1 MAVKY
6 PGGQIAV
13 APITDDHHDHCV
25 AHLGIQAQGSG
36 YRAAG
41 GDATEDAF
49 FPGQS
54 AHGVLGFLLAHVHH
68 PVHPLLLEDARQ
80 VFLRPAA
87 DTRNRRP
94 LGGLQADDLHLG
106 ILFLE
111 IARHAHD
118 GAGGAHG
125 ADEMRHPA
133 MGIPPDFRAGTGVM
147 GFGVV
152 HVAELIQHLA
162 PAFAVHLQRQIPGPF
177 HALFL
182 AHQNQFGTVGG
193 HRPLA
198 LVTGVL
204 RHDQDHPVA
213 HDRRGHGQGDA
224 GIAGGGLDQ
233 GITGLDVAA
242 LLGQTDH
249 RQRRAILHR
258 ARRVV
263 AFELEQNGVAG
274 IAGHALQAHQR
285 GIADA
290 IGNGWK
296 LASHRTS
303 FGNQPGGCPGCA
315 FRSMITATGKGMH
328 ILNKSAMKRQPNL
341 GVKARLL
348 LMTLLPTALMALV
361 IGGYFSWQQLRDTEQ
376 QLLQR
381 GLMTVEYLQR
391 PAASALLTSNHAP
404 LGATLYAALNY
415 TDVRAMTVYDVAMNA
430 LEHRGP
436 KMQPAGPPVTGV
448 ELAAGTGLQIH
459 RGEHS
464 TRFMLPLLA
473 SVDLA
478 HRQDYPHIEP
488 DSLLGWLEVEL
499 SHGNTLIRQ
508 YQGLLATLVTII
520 LGLALT
526 AAVVSIMGRRITQ
539 PILRLNAAIGQI
551 SQGHFDIRLE
561 EQSSRELDDL
571 ARGINDMAQTM
582 QSAQGELQQNI
593 DQATE
598 DLRQTLETIEIQNIE
613 LDLARKTAQEA
624 SRIKSEFLANMSHE
638 LRTPLNSILGF
649 SSLLQRSELSG
660 RQQEYL
666 TTIGKSADSL
676 LAIINEIL
684 DFSKIEA
691 GKLVLENLAFNLRDL
706 IDETLT
712 MLAPS
717 AHDKGLELVSI
728 IYRDTPLGL
737 SGDPMR
743 LKQILANL
751 ISNAIKFTHEG
762 SVSVRVMAEQQ
773 DADQVLLRISV
784 NDTGVGLSP
793 TQQKALF
800 KAFSQADNSISR
812 QTGGT
817 GLGLVISKRL
827 VEQMQGEIGLRS
839 QPGEGSE
846 FWLTL
851 RLGRSAHGEDDLPER
866 PLLGLR
872 AALVEP
878 QLLSRQML
886 LHSLENIGLSV
897 RMFDDTRE
905 LHEALTSPTHRDNS
919 LQLAL
924 ISTRHSATPP
934 GETLEL
940 ARQWSEL
947 NICKTI
953 MLTDTTEHYPL
964 LDRLPRSMCQT
975 LSKPVNTRKLYRA
988 ALQLLSDQPARLPI
1002 PRQLA
1007 QTPRVLCVDDQPANL
1022 RLLEVFLADI
1032 GVTALLA
1039 HSGEEALDILT
1050 EQQVDLIFMDV
1061 QMPGMDGRQT
1071 TGELRLREE
1080 IAGFDP
1086 VPIIALTAH
1095 ALDSE
1100 RRQLLQCG
1108 MNDYLTKPITAEQLR
1123 QTLNKWTGML
1133 MQAGE
1138 RAPVLALPLKP
1149 AAVERPPTPSAAQSP
1164 SSPQKKTPNPASPPT
1179 PAVLDADEGLQL
1191 AAGKADL
1198 ARDMLQML
1206 LDGLPEDAR
1215 RIRAAREAGDQS
1227 QLREIVHKLHG
1238 ASRYCGVPQL
1248 RACCLEAE
1256 NRLKKGEDSQPAIE
1270 ALLQAIE
1277 RLREACAEIS
1287 R

>member
-1 MAVKY
+1 
-6 PGGQIAV
+6 
-13 APITDDHHDHCV
+13 
-25 AHLGIQAQGSG
+25 
-36 YRAAG
+36 
-41 GDATEDAF
+41 
-49 FPGQS
+49 
-54 AHGVLGFLLAHVHH
+54 
-68 PVHPLLLEDARQ
+68 
-80 VFLRPAA
+80 
-87 DTRNRRP
+87 
-94 LGGLQADDLHLG
+94 
-106 ILFLE
+106 
-111 IARHAHD
+111 
-118 GAGGAHG
+118 
-125 ADEMRHPA
+125 
-133 MGIPPDFRAGTGVM
+133 
-147 GFGVV
+147 
-152 HVAELIQHLA
+152 
-162 PAFAVHLQRQIPGPF
+162 
-177 HALFL
+177 
-182 AHQNQFGTVGG
+182 
-193 HRPLA
+193 
-198 LVTGVL
+198 
-204 RHDQDHPVA
+204 
-213 HDRRGHGQGDA
+213 
-224 GIAGGGLDQ
+224 
-233 GITGLDVAA
+233 
-242 LLGQTDH
+242 
-249 RQRRAILHR
+249 
-258 ARRVV
+258 
-263 AFELEQNGVAG
+263 
-274 IAGHALQAHQR
+274 
-285 GIADA
+285 
-290 IGNGWK
+290 
-296 LASHRTS
+296 
-303 FGNQPGGCPGCA
+303 
-315 FRSMITATGKGMH
+315 MH
-328 ILNKSAMKRQPNL
+328 ILNKSAMKRQPSL
-341 GVKARLL
+341 GINARLL

-361 IGGYFSWQQLRDTEQ
+361 IGGYFSWQQLRSTEQ

-381 GLMTVEYLQR
+381 GLMTIEYLQP
-391 PAASALLTSNHAP
+391 PAANALLSGHAAAVGP
-404 LGATLYAALNY
+404 TLYAALNY
-415 TDVRAMTVYDVAMNA
+415 TDVRALAVHDPDMRP
-430 LEHRGP
+430 LERRGP
-436 KMQPAGPPVTGV
+436 KMYPAGPPLTNV

-459 RGEHS
+459 RGDHS
-464 TRFMLPLLA
+464 TRFLMPLLA
-473 SVDLA
+473 SADLPE
-478 HRQDYPHIEP
+478 REDYPHIEP

-499 SHGNTLIRQ
+499 SHGNTLLQQ

-526 AAVVSIMGRRITQ
+526 AAGVAIMGRRITQ
-539 PILRLNAAIGQI
+539 PILRLNAAIAQI
-551 SQGHFDIRLE
+551 SQGQFDVRLD
-561 EQSSRELDDL
+561 EQNSRELDDL
-571 ARGINDMAQTM
+571 ARGINNMAQTM

-593 DQATE
+593 EQATE

-649 SSLLQRSELSG
+649 TSLLQRSDLSG

-691 GKLVLENLAFNLRDL
+691 GKLVLENLSFNLRDL
-706 IDETLT
+706 VDETLT

-851 RLGRSAHGEDDLPER
+851 RLSRSAHGEDELPER

-872 AALVEP
+872 VALVEP

-897 RMFDDTRE
+897 RMFDNARE
-905 LHEALTSPTHRDNS
+905 LHEALTSPAHRDDS
-919 LQLAL
+919 LQLAI
-924 ISTRHSATPP
+924 ISTRHAATPP

-953 MLTDTTEHYPL
+953 ILTDTTEHYPL

-988 ALQLLSDQPARLPI
+988 VLQLLSDKPTALPS
-1002 PRQLA
+1002 PRQRT

-1022 RLLEVFLADI
+1022 RLLEAFLGDI
-1032 GVTALLA
+1032 GVTTLLA
-1039 HSGEEALDILT
+1039 DSGEEALEILT
-1050 EQQVDLIFMDV
+1050 EQHVDLIFMDV
-1061 QMPGMDGRQT
+1061 QMPGMDGRQV

-1080 IAGFDP
+1080 LAGFDP
-1086 VPIIALTAH
+1086 VPIVALTAH

-1133 MQAGE
+1133 VHAAELPPTGN
-1138 RAPVLALPLKP
+1138 LPLSP
-1149 AAVERPPTPSAAQSP
+1149 MPVEPPEP
-1164 SSPQKKTPNPASPPT
+1164 PQPEILTT
-1179 PAVLDADEGLQL
+1179 PAPADKPDTLVLDPEEGLRL

-1198 ARDMLQML
+1198 AADMLKML
-1206 LDGLPEDAR
+1206 LDGLPEDSRQITTALQQ
-1215 RIRAAREAGDQS
+1215 GDQA
-1227 QLREIVHKLHG
+1227 QLREVIHKLHG

-1248 RACCLEAE
+1248 RACCQEAE
-1256 NRLKKGEDSQPAIE
+1256 SRLKQGKDSQAAVT
-1270 ALLQAIE
+1270 ALLEAIE
-1277 RLREACAEIS
+1277 RLRNATG
-1287 R
+1287 